1 MQTQLLSL
9 VERTTRQLV
18 PNDTTHPLVDLLSV
32 LTEQFRAVVGA
43 HRTVLTQLARASQSH
58 HVRLSLYDLPDVWSR
73 IQAVV
78 NSFTITLSLD
88 VMLKCYEGPGVKRDW

>member
-18 PNDTTHPLVDLLSV
+18 PNDTTHPLVDLLSM
-32 LTEQFRAVVGA
+32 LTEQFRAIVGA
-43 HRTVLTQLARASQSH
+43 HRTVLTQLARAAQSH

-78 NSFTITLSLD
+78 SNGTSN
-88 VMLKCYEGPGVKRDW
+88 CY